1 MTPSTSLTPL
11 SPPCTHSLQGLVA
24 AFCLAGGA
32 GVSCAAREQAWLLTG
47 ELGNRTSGE
56 GQPALR
62 AASE

>member
-11 SPPCTHSLQGLVA
+11 SPPCTHSLQGL
-24 AFCLAGGA
+24 FGLADGA